1 MSQLTDLFSN
11 IANAIRGKTG
21 NADTISAADFPTAI
35 SNIPA
40 TNMISGTITAKQTNN
55 LVIPDA
61 IGKEN
66 CIAVLMGPVEV
77 VDFMCTWANSVN
89 GRCGNIYNNKRA
101 ASSANLSWHSENGTF
116 ALSGS
121 YVFRPSNYFWIA
133 W

>member
-40 TNMISGTITAKQTNN
+40 TNMISGTIAAKQTNV

-66 CIAVLMGPVEV
+66 CIAVLMGPVAA

-89 GRCGNIYNNKRA
+89 GQCGNIYNSKRA
-101 ASSANLSWHSENGTF
+101 AGSANLSWHSDTGTF

-121 YVFRPSNYFWIA
+121 YVFLASNYFWVA